1 MKNRIIGSLLLL
13 AILVILVS
21 CAPSV
26 SGTSATVNI
35 SPSSSSGGTP
45 SDDTA
50 TKLNNSTYYQIFDV
64 EEMGIRCV
72 FVDGYENGAMWCVD
86 LP

>member
-35 SPSSSSGGTP
+35 SPSSSSGGT
-45 SDDTA
+45 SSEDTA
-50 TKLNNSTYYQIFDV
+50 L
-64 EEMGIRCV
+64 RR
-72 FVDGYENGAMWCVD
+72 
-86 LP
+86 